1 MEGDPFIADVR
12 LNGIKFAA
20 GLVDYGCRCH
30 CYATINDQL
39 FRSLG
44 LPSIPITPRRVEN
57 ATGDPDALIDGATY
71 ASIDIDG
78 HQQRRVF
85 FYVVPE
91 SGGKGAQRPKK

>member
-20 GLVDYGCRCH
+20 GLVDYGCL

-39 FRSLG
+39 FHSLG